1 MRGAVSCAAPME
13 KGASASIG
21 ATSNNP
27 SQLARLVVGCLPSAS
42 QKLVV
47 VGISATPQDK
57 LRLIGGF
64 EIDRIEVRPGDD
76 DVVVLDH
83 HNEAL

>member
-1 MRGAVSCAAPME
+1 ME

-27 SQLARLVVGCLPSAS
+27 SHSRALSLAACQAS

-47 VGISATPQDK
+47 IGISATPQDK

-64 EIDRIEVRPGDD
+64 EIDRIEIRHGDN

>member
-1 MRGAVSCAAPME
+1 MRRAYGKRRVGFDRRDL
-13 KGASASIG
+13 KQSIP
-21 ATSNNP
+21 TR
-27 SQLARLVVGCLPSAS
+27 RLVVGCLPSAS

-47 VGISATPQDK
+47 IGISATPQDK

-64 EIDRIEVRPGDD
+64 EIDRIEIRHGDN